1 MDAPKTVDFSESL
14 ITENIKSSIVTV
26 IIEAVRMAMHS
37 LAGALRLFAAM
48 LERQRSRQIL
58 GGLTEYELK
67 DIGMSKSQA
76 RYEASRM
83 FWQ

>member
-26 IIEAVRMAMHS
+26 TIEAVRMAMHS
-37 LAGALRLFAAM
+37 LAGALRLLAAM